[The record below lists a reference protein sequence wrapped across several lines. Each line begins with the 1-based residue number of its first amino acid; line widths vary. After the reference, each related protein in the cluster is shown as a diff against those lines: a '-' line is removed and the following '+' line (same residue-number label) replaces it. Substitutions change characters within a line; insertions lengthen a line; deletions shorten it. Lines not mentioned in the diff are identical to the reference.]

1 MARSF
6 WQSILTWFAGC
17 VIGIILTSIIL
28 KIGWDSKEHIL
39 ILGYGG
45 LTSIVIF
52 YVKFTSQIKK
62 KELDLIDQRFKEFE
76 IDKADLKDVE
86 KVQVQIN
93 SVHQTLSMLANEQA
107 EAHATIDNIY
117 NLLINKK

>member
-17 VIGIILTSIIL
+17 AIGVILTSIIF

-45 LTSIVIF
+45 LTSIVVF

-62 KELDLIDQRFKEFE
+62 KELDLIESKFKE
-76 IDKADLKDVE
+76 KADSIEVE

-93 SVHQTLSMLANEQA
+93 SMHQTLNFMVTEQQKVSSKM
-107 EAHATIDNIY
+107 DNIY
-117 NLLINKK
+117 DLLLNKKL